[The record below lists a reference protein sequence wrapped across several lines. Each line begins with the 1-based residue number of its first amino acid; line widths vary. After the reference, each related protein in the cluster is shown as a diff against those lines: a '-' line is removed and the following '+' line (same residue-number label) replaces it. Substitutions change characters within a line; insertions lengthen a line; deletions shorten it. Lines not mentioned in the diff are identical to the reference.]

1 MHRKLYTSIGL
12 LILIVV
18 AINFVS
24 TEFHL
29 RFDFTE
35 DGEYT
40 LSKATSDILN
50 DLEDPVT
57 VKAYFSQNL
66 PPDVA
71 KTKQDF
77 QEMLIEYANRA
88 DGKVVYEFIN
98 PSETEATEQEANK
111 NGIRTVMIN
120 VREKDQVKQQKAFMG
135 ALVLLGANQEVIPFI
150 QPGAAMEYALSTA
163 IKKLSVK
170 EKPIISF
177 LQGHGE
183 PKLTELAQA
192 KTSLDILYSSQEVT
206 LSDSTDISPT
216 SRTLVI
222 IRPTD
227 TIPASHFQKIENFVN
242 RGGRVLV
249 AINRVDGNF
258 QNAMGTSIATG
269 LEQWLFAKG
278 IEVEDNF
285 VIDTKC
291 GSVTMQQQT
300 SFGTLQQQIQFPYI
314 PLVSRFSNH
323 PSVKGLEAVMLQFAS
338 TIRYTG
344 DTTKKFVPIAFSSQQ
359 SNALKAPLYFEVQKQ
374 WTQNEFPQNGL
385 TLAAAIEGKLSGN
398 TKSKM
403 IVIGDGD
410 FAINGESDRARQ
422 VNADNVSLLVNSID
436 WLSDDTGL
444 IELRTK
450 GASMRPIAQLEDSTK
465 LLLKYGNFLLPIV
478 LAIGYGI
485 YRSQRN
491 KMKRYKWMSEN
502 WSQAG

>member
-1 MHRKLYTSIGL
+1 MHKKLYTSLGL
-12 LILIVV
+12 LLLIIV

-24 TEFHL
+24 NEFHL

-40 LSKATSDILN
+40 LSEATSEIID

-71 KTKQDF
+71 KTRQDF
-77 QEMLIEYANRA
+77 QEMLIEYSNRSN
-88 DGKVVYEFIN
+88 GKVVYEFIN
-98 PSETEATEQEANK
+98 PSEKESIEQEANK

-135 ALVLLGANQEVIPFI
+135 ALVLLGSGQEVIPFI

-170 EKPIISF
+170 EKPIIGF

-183 PKLTELAQA
+183 PALDELAQA
-192 KTSLDILYSSQEVT
+192 RQSLDILYTTQAVT
-206 LSDSTDISPT
+206 LSDTTDIAPT
-216 SRTLVI
+216 AKTLVI

-227 TIPASHFQKIENFVN
+227 TIPSSHFQKIESFVA

-258 QNAMGTSIATG
+258 QNATGSAVNTG
-269 LEQWLFAKG
+269 LEQWLLAKG

-300 SFGTLQQQIQFPYI
+300 SFGMLQQQIQFPYI
-314 PLVSRFSNH
+314 PVVSRLDRK
-323 PSVKGLEAVMLQFAS
+323 SVV
-338 TIRYTG
+338 
-344 DTTKKFVPIAFSSQQ
+344 
-359 SNALKAPLYFEVQKQ
+359 
-374 WTQNEFPQNGL
+374 
-385 TLAAAIEGKLSGN
+385 
-398 TKSKM
+398 
-403 IVIGDGD
+403 
-410 FAINGESDRARQ
+410 
-422 VNADNVSLLVNSID
+422 
-436 WLSDDTGL
+436 
-444 IELRTK
+444 
-450 GASMRPIAQLEDSTK
+450 
-465 LLLKYGNFLLPIV
+465 
-478 LAIGYGI
+478 
-485 YRSQRN
+485 
-491 KMKRYKWMSEN
+491 
-502 WSQAG
+502 

>member
-1 MHRKLYTSIGL
+1 MHKKLYTSIGL
-12 LILIVV
+12 LILIIVT
-18 AINFVS
+18 INLVS
-24 TEFHL
+24 NEFHL

-40 LSKATSDILN
+40 LSDATTDILD

-71 KTKQDF
+71 KTRQDF
-77 QEMLIEYANRA
+77 QEMLIEYANRS
-88 DGKVVYEFIN
+88 DGKIVYEFIN
-98 PSETEATEQEANK
+98 PSEKESIEQEANK

-135 ALVLLGANQEVIPFI
+135 AMVLLGSAQEVIPFI

-170 EKPIISF
+170 EKPIIAF

-183 PKLTELAQA
+183 PPLSELAQA
-192 KTSLDILYSSQEVT
+192 KQSLDILYSSQEVK
-206 LSDSTDISPT
+206 LSDSTDIPAAAK
-216 SRTLVI
+216 TLVI

-227 TIPASHFQKIENFVN
+227 TIPSNHFQKIENFVN

-249 AINRVDGNF
+249 AINRVEGNF
-258 QNAMGTSIATG
+258 QYAAGNVVNTG
-269 LEQWLFAKG
+269 LEQWLQAKG
-278 IEVEDNF
+278 IEVQDNF

-300 SFGTLQQQIQFPYI
+300 SFGMLQQQIQFPYI
-314 PLVSRFSNH
+314 PIVSRFSNH
-323 PSVKGLEAVMLQFAS
+323 PSVKGLESVILQFAS
-338 TIRYTG
+338 TINYSG
-344 DTTKKFVPIAFSSQQ
+344 DTTKRFTALAFSSEQ
-359 SNALKAPLYFEVQKQ
+359 SNSLKAPVQFELQKQ
-374 WTQNEFPQNGL
+374 WTQNDFPQNGL
-385 TLAAAIEGKLSGN
+385 TVAAAIEGKLAGN
-398 TKSKM
+398 TRSKM

-410 FAINGESDRARQ
+410 FPINGSEDKARQ
-422 VNADNVSLLVNSID
+422 LSADNVSLLVNSID

-444 IELRTK
+444 IALRTK
-450 GASMRPIAQLEDSTK
+450 GATSRPITPLEDSTK
-465 LLLKYGNFLLPIV
+465 ALLKYGNFLLPIL

-491 KMKRYKWMSEN
+491 KMRRYKWMSES
-502 WSQAG
+502 W

>member
-1 MHRKLYTSIGL
+1 MHKKLYTSLGL
-12 LILIVV
+12 LLLIIV

-24 TEFHL
+24 NEFHL

-40 LSKATSDILN
+40 LSEATSEIID

-71 KTKQDF
+71 KTRQDF
-77 QEMLIEYANRA
+77 QEMLIEYSNRSN
-88 DGKVVYEFIN
+88 GKVVYEFIN
-98 PSETEATEQEANK
+98 PSEKESIEQEANK

-135 ALVLLGANQEVIPFI
+135 ALVLLGSGQEVIPFI

-170 EKPIISF
+170 EKPIIGF

-183 PKLTELAQA
+183 PALDELAQA
-192 KTSLDILYSSQEVT
+192 RQSLDILYTTQAVT
-206 LSDSTDISPT
+206 LSDTTDIAPT
-216 SRTLVI
+216 AKTLVI

-227 TIPASHFQKIENFVN
+227 TIPSSHFQKIESFVA

-258 QNAMGTSIATG
+258 QNATGSAVNTG
-269 LEQWLFAKG
+269 LEQWLLAKG

-300 SFGTLQQQIQFPYI
+300 SFGMLQQQIQFPYI
-314 PLVSRFSNH
+314 PVVSRFSNH
-323 PSVKGLEAVMLQFAS
+323 PSVKGIESVILQFAS
-338 TIRYTG
+338 TIKYSG
-344 DTTKKFVPIAFSSQQ
+344 DTTKKFTALAFSSEQ
-359 SNALKAPLYFEVQKQ
+359 SNALRAPVYFELQKQ
-374 WTQNEFPQNGL
+374 WTQNDFPQNGL
-385 TLAAAIEGKLSGN
+385 VVAAAIEGKLSGN
-398 TKSKM
+398 TRSKM

-410 FAINGESDRARQ
+410 FPINGSNDKARQ
-422 VNADNVSLLVNSID
+422 LSPDNVNLLVNGID

-444 IELRTK
+444 ISLRTK
-450 GASMRPIAQLEDSTK
+450 GATSRPIEVLEDSTK
-465 LLLKYGNFLLPIV
+465 TLLKYGNFFLPIL
-478 LAIGYGI
+478 LALGYGI

-491 KMKRYKWMSEN
+491 KMRRYKWMSEN
-502 WSQAG
+502 YEEA

>member
-1 MHRKLYTSIGL
+1 MHKKLYTSLGL
-12 LILIVV
+12 LLLIIV

-24 TEFHL
+24 NEFHL

-40 LSKATSDILN
+40 LSEATSEIID

-71 KTKQDF
+71 KTRQDF
-77 QEMLIEYANRA
+77 QEMLIEYSNRSN
-88 DGKVVYEFIN
+88 GKVVYEFIN
-98 PSETEATEQEANK
+98 PSEKESIEQEANK

-135 ALVLLGANQEVIPFI
+135 ALVLLGSGQEVIPFI

-170 EKPIISF
+170 EKPIIDF

-183 PKLTELAQA
+183 PTLDELAQA
-192 KTSLDILYSSQEVT
+192 RQSLDILYTTQAVT
-206 LSDSTDISPT
+206 LSDTTDIAPT
-216 SRTLVI
+216 AKTLVI

-227 TIPASHFQKIENFVN
+227 TIPSSHFQKIESFVA

-258 QNAMGTSIATG
+258 QNATGSAVNTG
-269 LEQWLFAKG
+269 LEQWLLAKG

-300 SFGTLQQQIQFPYI
+300 SFGMLQQQIQFPYI
-314 PLVSRFSNH
+314 PVVSRFSNH
-323 PSVKGLEAVMLQFAS
+323 PSVKGIESVILQFAS
-338 TIRYTG
+338 SIKYTG
-344 DTTKKFVPIAFSSQQ
+344 DTTKKFTALAFSSEQ
-359 SNALKAPLYFEVQKQ
+359 SNAFRSPVYFELQKQ
-374 WTQNEFPQNGL
+374 WTQNDFPQNGL
-385 TLAAAIEGKLSGN
+385 VLAAAVEGKLSGN
-398 TKSKM
+398 S
-403 IVIGDGD
+403 
-410 FAINGESDRARQ
+410 
-422 VNADNVSLLVNSID
+422 
-436 WLSDDTGL
+436 
-444 IELRTK
+444 RTK
-450 GASMRPIAQLEDSTK
+450 M
-465 LLLKYGNFLLPIV
+465 
-478 LAIGYGI
+478 
-485 YRSQRN
+485 
-491 KMKRYKWMSEN
+491 
-502 WSQAG
+502 